1 MKKEV
6 YIFEAGS
13 SSFDETA
20 LHNSH
25 SLPVIVEFMG
35 FWSEPCIILS
45 ELWASLANEFASRFI
60 FVKVDIDEHP
70 ELRKQYQI
78 TNVPTTKVFINAEA
92 VITEEGQLTED
103 ECRAMLKVQGIFH
116 ESDEMRLEARE
127 LYLSGDVQAAF
138 MKLTEAIKQDPQN
151 TRIAL
156 DMVQIFI
163 DIKMLDNANDLFN
176 KLPEKV
182 KSGRMGLALQRQ
194 LALANHAIKTDGID
208 VLQARI
214 AANANDHDARFDYA
228 VCLFTEHRTLEGID
242 QLFNILETDREYRG
256 GAARELVSAT
266 IASLK
271 DNEPETA
278 KQIQQRLNNLLN

>member
-1 MKKEV
+1 
-6 YIFEAGS
+6 
-13 SSFDETA
+13 
-20 LHNSH
+20 
-25 SLPVIVEFMG
+25 
-35 FWSEPCIILS
+35 
-45 ELWASLANEFASRFI
+45 
-60 FVKVDIDEHP
+60 
-70 ELRKQYQI
+70 
-78 TNVPTTKVFINAEA
+78 
-92 VITEEGQLTED
+92 
-103 ECRAMLKVQGIFH
+103 
-116 ESDEMRLEARE
+116 
-127 LYLSGDVQAAF
+127 
-138 MKLTEAIKQDPQN
+138 
-151 TRIAL
+151 
-156 DMVQIFI
+156 
-163 DIKMLDNANDLFN
+163 MLDNANDLFN